1 MVAREYIFHDRRSLE
16 LFKLAVAKLRAD
28 PRLFDDV
35 ASNMEH
41 WRRRVVGGGARED
54 HYFHEWERV
63 LAGGIE
69 ACERLARDRC
79 DSAVELWH
87 TAPFEGLINE
97 REGAADSEQV
107 RALFA
112 GRRFT
117 DSLDEP
123 LPELATS

>member
-1 MVAREYIFHDRRSLE
+1 MLTREYIFHDRRSLE

-28 PRLFDDV
+28 PRLFDEV
-35 ASNMEH
+35 TSNMEH
-41 WRRRVVGGGARED
+41 WRRRVVAGGTGED

-63 LAGGIE
+63 LAGGIV
-69 ACERLARDRC
+69 ACEHLARDRA

-97 REGAADSEQV
+97 REGRAVSEQV
-107 RALFA
+107 RALFV
-112 GRRFT
+112 GRRFM

-123 LPELATS
+123 LPELATT